1 MESEGKDKA
10 SRVLR
15 LQSKLLNG
23 EIVNKLEEAD
33 YYNVDERTIQ
43 RDIATI
49 KDFFSTDAANRGCM
63 TVRREDTDWKPPIKE
78 PCQMP
83 KPWRYVKFCWT
94 AGHF

>member
-15 LQSKLLNG
+15 LQAKLLNG

-43 RDIATI
+43 RD
-49 KDFFSTDAANRGCM
+49 
-63 TVRREDTDWKPPIKE
+63 
-78 PCQMP
+78 
-83 KPWRYVKFCWT
+83 
-94 AGHF
+94 